1 MTTDK
6 ITMREFGL
14 SVAIIHDLASA
25 ALLRHPGE
33 TITAAGYSRDHG
45 NKVHFWY
52 NTPDGSTHVVSVR
65 AE

>member
-14 SVAIIHDLASA
+14 SVALIHDLASA

-33 TITAAGYSRDHG
+33 TITAAGFSRDRG
-45 NKVHFWY
+45 KVHFWY
-52 NTPDGSTHVVSVR
+52 NTEDGSTHVSTAVE
-65 AE
+65 A

>member
-14 SVAIIHDLASA
+14 SVALIHDLASA

-45 NKVHFWY
+45 KVHFWY
-52 NTPDGSTHVVSVR
+52 NTADGSTHVSTAV
-65 AE
+65 EE